1 MATKKGLGAKGLG
14 IEALIH
20 NKMEDFESDGGGVM
34 ELDLN
39 KIEPNRKQPRKY
51 FDETALEELATSLK
65 NYGMIQPVVVKK
77 NKEGYYELIAGERRW
92 RAAKIA
98 GLTKIPAIIKKWEEG
113 EAFEAALVEN
123 LQREDLNPMEEAQSY
138 QRLQEEFGLS
148 QEQIADKVGK
158 SRPAV
163 ANALRLLQLDERVR
177 NFVVE
182 NKLTAGH
189 ARALLP
195 LTDGEAQFELAEHII
210 EEGLSVR
217 AVEAM
222 VKGMLETA
230 KKPAAEE
237 EVPKKTQSPVLRQI
251 EDELKGIFATKV
263 KVTQKKNKGKIEIEY
278 YSDEDLDR
286 LLVLM
291 KKLETERKR
300 GKMTALTALAQ
311 KYALLLFGL
320 LGLAVVILFIL
331 CIILFAKINREKKR
345 YDIFMGTSRRP
356 PHNLEMKIQEY
367 FDTAKGIEEKY
378 DKLLD
383 MVTDMDKTDK
393 SKIQKVGLIR
403 YNPFEE
409 MGGNLCFA
417 LALLDGEDN
426 GVVLNGIHS
435 RTGSFTYAKPIEMGV
450 SIYMLSDEEKQAVK
464 MAQEQSYK
472 PEHEKVVKVK
482 FKPFFKRRYAP
493 MDDQLTLEQVDTPKE
508 KIQSIGDVT
517 TAEQEQIREEETLA
531 GQIAA
536 AEDFSPED
544 AEKML
549 AEIQQETLDFFE
561 DESEEMNDFEESE
574 EKEKHQAE

>member
-1 MATKKGLGAKGLG
+1 
-14 IEALIH
+14 
-20 NKMEDFESDGGGVM
+20 
-34 ELDLN
+34 
-39 KIEPNRKQPRKY
+39 
-51 FDETALEELATSLK
+51 
-65 NYGMIQPVVVKK
+65 
-77 NKEGYYELIAGERRW
+77 
-92 RAAKIA
+92 
-98 GLTKIPAIIKKWEEG
+98 
-113 EAFEAALVEN
+113 
-123 LQREDLNPMEEAQSY
+123 
-138 QRLQEEFGLS
+138 
-148 QEQIADKVGK
+148 
-158 SRPAV
+158 
-163 ANALRLLQLDERVR
+163 
-177 NFVVE
+177 
-182 NKLTAGH
+182 
-189 ARALLP
+189 
-195 LTDGEAQFELAEHII
+195 
-210 EEGLSVR
+210 
-217 AVEAM
+217 
-222 VKGMLETA
+222 
-230 KKPAAEE
+230 
-237 EVPKKTQSPVLRQI
+237 
-251 EDELKGIFATKV
+251 
-263 KVTQKKNKGKIEIEY
+263 
-278 YSDEDLDR
+278 
-286 LLVLM
+286 
-291 KKLETERKR
+291 
-300 GKMTALTALAQ
+300 MTALTALAQ

-331 CIILFAKINREKKR
+331 CIILFVKINREKKR

-464 MAQEQSYK
+464 MAQEQAYK

-517 TAEQEQIREEETLA
+517 TAEQEQIQEEETLA